1 MAGLRTVLAHRTI
14 ATGEPALTGYDRVP
28 PRIGRMG
35 WVNVLWMLLAVTK
48 LFQLGGIVVSSVAI
62 GLLGVYTLLQVF
74 GVGIG

>member
-48 LFQLGGIVVSSVAI
+48 LLQLGGIIGGTAVAFSILMPI
-62 GLLGVYTLLQVF
+62 GGDP
-74 GVGIG
+74 